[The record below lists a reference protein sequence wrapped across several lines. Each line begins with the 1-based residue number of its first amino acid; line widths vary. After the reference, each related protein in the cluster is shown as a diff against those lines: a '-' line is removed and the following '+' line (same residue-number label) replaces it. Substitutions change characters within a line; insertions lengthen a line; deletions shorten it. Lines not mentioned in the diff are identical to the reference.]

1 MSTVASHPKKGTSH
15 RASRAPRRIAA
26 PTRRR
31 AESVTPLAC
40 SDPRSRCA
48 SRVKVPALVTLAL
61 TLIPVALGAQTI
73 RDPEVMSL
81 GFEGNRV
88 YPDQDLAAAIRT
100 RQTECVTF
108 LLEPFCLLTNWGF
121 AHRRAFL
128 SDRDLQDDRNRVE
141 VFYKLRGY
149 LQAHVDTTV
158 VRSGDEARVTFI
170 IEEGTPTRID
180 SLAVGGLAGVLE
192 PDRAH
197 DIIGLEVGDPFDQVQ
212 LEVGRDSLQRELRD
226 RGYLNAA
233 ILEDYFVPRGEGA
246 RVTLEVSPGARYRI
260 GRVHVDGGDEI
271 GVRTVRRLV
280 NIRSGA
286 YYSQSAVQDGQRTLF
301 ALDAVRFAS
310 VQPELAGDSIV
321 DLRVQITP
329 ANARGARGGAG
340 WSTDECFQ
348 TEARLTHRNLLG
360 GAKRL
365 ELTARLKN
373 VFAQQIRGEFPCSD
387 VGQDPAFRTLNYLIQ
402 AELAIPVFFSGRNS
416 LRGLLFGER
425 ESVPDVFIR
434 QGVGAQLSVSRRLHR
449 RMTATLNYRPEFT
462 GFAEESADVFFCVNF
477 GFCAPD
483 DIETVTQAR
492 WLSPLTLSWVY
503 NRTNDPFAPTN
514 GYYLSAEL
522 ERAERFTG
530 SDYRYVRLALQGADF
545 ETLSRGLV
553 FGVRVRGGLVEPTS
567 GPIFSP
573 NPEITDK
580 VIHPSKRFFAGGSQS
595 VRGFGQ
601 NLLGPRVLQV
611 DAVDRCPEE
620 PLVACVERL
629 AAENPGAFTERPIGG
644 NAGFE
649 ATLELRKLLSSQWG
663 LVAFLDVGQVWQGLS
678 SIEAPVWTPG
688 AGIRFLSPVGPLRL
702 DIGYNPSG
710 ATDLPVVVS
719 LEDGELLELD
729 APVRFDP
736 FTFDDPSGMK
746 QFWRRLQFHF
756 SIGEA
761 F

>member
-1 MSTVASHPKKGTSH
+1 
-15 RASRAPRRIAA
+15 
-26 PTRRR
+26 
-31 AESVTPLAC
+31 
-40 SDPRSRCA
+40 
-48 SRVKVPALVTLAL
+48 VKVPALAAL
-61 TLIPVALGAQTI
+61 IFALLPAALGGQTI
-73 RDPEVMSL
+73 RDPEVISL
-81 GFEGNRV
+81 EFDGNRS
-88 YPDQDLAAAIRT
+88 YPDRDLALAIRT

-108 LLEPFCLLTNWGF
+108 LLEPFCLLTDWGF

-141 VFYKLRGY
+141 VFYKLRGF
-149 LQAHVDTTV
+149 LQVQVDTTV
-158 VRSGDEARVTFI
+158 VRSSDEARVTFI
-170 IEEGTPTRID
+170 IDEGVPTPID
-180 SLAVGGLAGVLE
+180 SLTVRGLEGVL
-192 PDRAH
+192 DSARVR
-197 DIIGLEVGDPFDQVQ
+197 DIVDLEVGDPFDQVR
-212 LEVGRDSLQRELRD
+212 LEAGRDSLERELRD
-226 RGYLNAA
+226 RGYLAAA

-246 RVTLEVSPGARYRI
+246 HVTLDVSTGARYRI
-260 GRVHVDGGDEI
+260 GQIYVEGGGEI
-271 GVRTVRRLV
+271 GDRTIRRLLDA
-280 NIRSGA
+280 RSTE
-286 YYSQSAVQDGQRTLF
+286 YYSESNVQDGQRTLF

-310 VQPELAGDSIV
+310 VQPELAGDSVV

-373 VFAQQIRGEFPCSD
+373 VFAQQIGGGFPCSD
-387 VGQDPAFRTLNYLIQ
+387 VGRDPEFRTLNYLLQ
-402 AELAIPVFFSGRNS
+402 AELGIPAFFSARNS
-416 LRGLLFGER
+416 LRGLLFAER

-434 QGVGAQLSVSRRLHR
+434 QGVGAQLSISRRLHR
-449 RMTATLNYRPEFT
+449 RMTATVSYRPEFT

-483 DIETVTQAR
+483 DIRTVTQAR

-503 NRTNDPFAPTN
+503 NRTNDPFAPTS
-514 GYYLSAEL
+514 GYYLSAEI

-545 ETLSRGLV
+545 ETLSRDLV
-553 FGVRVRGGLVEPTS
+553 FGVRVRGGLVEPTK
-567 GPIFSP
+567 GPFFSP
-573 NPEITDK
+573 DPEITEE

-601 NLLGPRVLQV
+601 NLLGPRVLLA
-611 DAVDRCPEE
+611 DAADDCPDE
-620 PLVACVERL
+620 PLAECVERL
-629 AAENPGAFTERPIGG
+629 AAEDPGAFIERPIGG

-649 ATLELRKLLSSQWG
+649 ASLELRKLLSGRWG
-663 LVAFLDVGQVWQGLS
+663 LVAFLDVGQVWKGLS
-678 SIEAPVWTPG
+678 SIEAPIWTPG
-688 AGIRFLSPVGPLRL
+688 AGLRFLSPVGPLRL
-702 DIGYNPSG
+702 DIGYNPSS
-710 ATDLPVVVS
+710 ATRLPVVVS

-729 APVRFDP
+729 TPVRFDP
-736 FTFDDPSGMK
+736 FTFDDPSPLK
-746 QFWRRLQFHF
+746 EFWRRLQFHF

>member
-1 MSTVASHPKKGTSH
+1 MLPA
-15 RASRAPRRIAA
+15 
-26 PTRRR
+26 
-31 AESVTPLAC
+31 
-40 SDPRSRCA
+40 
-48 SRVKVPALVTLAL
+48 ALV
-61 TLIPVALGAQTI
+61 GQTI
-73 RDPEVMSL
+73 RDPEVVSL
-81 GFEGNRV
+81 DFEGNRS
-88 YPDQDLAAAIRT
+88 YSERDLASAIRT
-100 RQTECVTF
+100 QQTECVTF
-108 LLEPFCLLTNWGF
+108 LLEPFCLLTDWGF
-121 AHRRAFL
+121 AHRRGFL
-128 SDRDLQDDRNRVE
+128 SDRDLQDDRARIE

-149 LQAHVDTTV
+149 LQARVDTSV
-158 VRSGDEARVTFI
+158 VRSSDEARVTFI
-170 IEEGTPTRID
+170 VDEGAPTTID
-180 SLAVGGLAGVLE
+180 SMTVEGLAGVLE
-192 PDRAH
+192 SARTH
-197 DIIGLEVGDPFDQVQ
+197 DIVGLEVGDPFDQVR
-212 LEVGRDSLQRELRD
+212 LEAGRDSLQRELRD
-226 RGYLNAA
+226 RGYLNSA

-246 RVTLEVSPGARYRI
+246 RVRLEVNLGARYRI
-260 GRVHVDGGDEI
+260 GQIHVDGGDEI
-271 GVRTVRRLV
+271 GVRTIRRLLD
-280 NIRSGA
+280 IRSGE
-286 YYSQSAVQDGQRTLF
+286 YYSEGDVQDGQRTLF

-310 VQPELAGDSIV
+310 VQPELAGDSVV
-321 DLRVQITP
+321 DLRVQITT

-373 VFAQQIRGEFPCSD
+373 VFAQQIGGEFPCSD
-387 VGQDPAFRTLNYLIQ
+387 VGQDPEFRTLNYLLQ
-402 AELAIPVFFSGRNS
+402 AELGIPVFFSARNS
-416 LRGLLFGER
+416 LRGRLFGER

-434 QGVGAQLSVSRRLHR
+434 QGVGAQLSVSRRLDR
-449 RMTATLNYRPEFT
+449 RMTATLSYRPEFT

-492 WLSPLTLSWVY
+492 WLSPLTFSWVY

-514 GYYLSAEL
+514 GYYLSAEI

-530 SDYRYVRLALQGADF
+530 SEYRYVRLALQGADF

-567 GPIFSP
+567 GPFSATD
-573 NPEITDK
+573 PELTDE

-601 NLLGPRVLQV
+601 NLLGPRVLV
-611 DAVDRCPEE
+611 ADASDDCPDE
-620 PLVACVERL
+620 PLIDCVERL
-629 AAENPGAFTERPIGG
+629 ATENPRAFVERPIGG

-649 ATLELRKLLSSQWG
+649 ATLELRKLLAPRWG
-663 LVAFLDVGQVWQGLS
+663 IVAFLDVGQVWAGLS

-702 DIGYNPSG
+702 DIGYNPSA
-710 ATDLPVVVS
+710 ATNLPVVVS
-719 LEDGELLELD
+719 LEGGELLELD
-729 APVRFDP
+729 EPVRFDP
-736 FTFDDPSGMK
+736 FTFDDPSPMK
-746 QFWRRLQFHF
+746 EFWRRLQFHF